1 MSRAQ
6 FFFFFPLAP
15 AARISVLLHT
25 LTFGDLQLITS
36 KRCRP
41 LFCSLMCLM
50 SPKLLF
56 HTFFVFLLF
65 FFSSSFFP
73 EVYLAV
79 YSVCSLV
86 SVLWNAR

>member
-56 HTFFVFLLF
+56 HTFFVFFVFVFFLLHF
-65 FFSSSFFP
+65 FLKFIWQFTLF
-73 EVYLAV
+73 
-79 YSVCSLV
+79 
-86 SVLWNAR
+86 VL